1 MALALAAPPDIGTT
15 RRVAVLAA
23 LLALGLAYLGWLLWP
38 AVAARL
44 IYAPRAERLVAALH
58 VDPRVLDGVRAQ
70 NALWAHKTPAWAIE
84 QDRVWGEEKRA
95 GGGPFLDAMLAR
107 PASQRLRELIAAT
120 GGVARHVILMDA
132 SGRIAAVPLPAFNF
146 WQFPK
151 PKFQKTYPLGPGA
164 RHVNV
169 LEWGHDR
176 SFAACWLSETLVDP
190 ETRTPIGAFGIE
202 LDYAYVGD
210 ALCRPTP

>member
-1 MALALAAPPDIGTT
+1 MTLREAACPQTPFPASTPLT
-15 RRVAVLAA
+15 RRTT
-23 LLALGLAYLGWLLWP
+23 WSS
-38 AVAARL
+38 
-44 IYAPRAERLVAALH
+44 
-58 VDPRVLDGVRAQ
+58 RVGS
-70 NALWAHKTPAWAIE
+70 W
-84 QDRVWGEEKRA
+84 
-95 GGGPFLDAMLAR
+95 LAR

-151 PKFQKTYPLGPGA
+151 PKFQKTYPLGPGV

-190 ETRTPIGAFGIE
+190 ETGAAIGAFGVE
-202 LDYAYVGD
+202 LDYAYVGN

>member
-1 MALALAAPPDIGTT
+1 MALVLAAPAESRSH

-23 LLALGLAYLGWLLWP
+23 LLAV
-38 AVAARL
+38 AVAALAWPWLMARL
-44 IYAPRAERLVAALH
+44 VYAPRAERLVAAIRT
-58 VDPRVLDGVRAQ
+58 DPRILDAVVAQ
-70 NALWAHKTPAWAIE
+70 NALLADKTPAWAIE
-84 QDRVWGEEKRA
+84 QDRIWGEEKRA
-95 GGGPFLDAMLAR
+95 GGGPFLDAVLAR
-107 PASQRLRELIAAT
+107 PASERLRELVGAS
-120 GGVARHVILMDA
+120 GGVARHVIVMDA

-151 PKFQKTYPLGPGA
+151 PKFQKTFALGAGA

-176 SFAACWLSETLVDP
+176 SFVACWLSETLVDP
-190 ETRTPIGAFGIE
+190 ATKQPIGAFAIE
-202 LDYAYVGD
+202 LDHAYVRD

>member
-1 MALALAAPPDIGTT
+1 MALVLAAPAESRSN

-23 LLALGLAYLGWLLWP
+23 LLAVAVAYLASPWLM
-38 AVAARL
+38 ARL
-44 IYAPRAERLVAALH
+44 VHAPRAERLVAAIRT
-58 VDPRVLDGVRAQ
+58 DPRIIDAVVAQ
-70 NALWAHKTPAWAIE
+70 NALLAAKTPAWAIE
-84 QDRVWGEEKRA
+84 QDRIWGEEKRA
-95 GGGPFLDAMLAR
+95 GGGPFVDAILAR
-107 PASQRLRELIAAT
+107 PASQRLRELLADA
-120 GGVARHVILMDA
+120 GGIARHVIVMDA

-176 SFAACWLSETLVDP
+176 SFVACWLSETLVDP
-190 ETRTPIGAFGIE
+190 QTRQAIGAFAVE
-202 LDYAYVGD
+202 LDHAYVGD

>member
-1 MALALAAPPDIGTT
+1 MALVLAAPADSRSRRRTAVLAGLLALA
-15 RRVAVLAA
+15 VACLAWP
-23 LLALGLAYLGWLLWP
+23 WLMAR
-38 AVAARL
+38 AV
-44 IYAPRAERLVAALH
+44 YAPRAERLVAAIRS
-58 VDPRVLDGVRAQ
+58 DPRIADAVRAQ
-70 NALWAHKTPAWAIE
+70 NALWADKTSAWAIE
-84 QDRVWGEEKRA
+84 QDRIWGEEKAA

-107 PASQRLRELIAAT
+107 PASQRLRELLAET

-132 SGRIAAVPLPAFNF
+132 SGRIAAVPLPAYNF

-151 PKFQKTYPLGPGA
+151 PKFQKTYPLGAGA

-176 SFAACWLSETLVDP
+176 SFVACWLSETLLDP
-190 ETRTPIGAFGIE
+190 ATKQPIGAFGVE

-210 ALCRPTP
+210 ALCRPTR

>member
-1 MALALAAPPDIGTT
+1 MALVLVAPAESRSN
-15 RRVAVLAA
+15 RRAAVLAA
-23 LLALGLAYLGWLLWP
+23 LLAV
-38 AVAARL
+38 AVASLAWPWVMARVV
-44 IYAPRAERLVAALH
+44 YAPRAERLVAAIRA
-58 VDPRVLDGVRAQ
+58 DPRIVDAVVAQ
-70 NALWAHKTPAWAIE
+70 NALWADKTAAWAVE
-84 QDRVWGEEKRA
+84 QDRIWGEEKRA

-132 SGRIAAVPLPAFNF
+132 SGRIAAVPLAAYNF

-151 PKFQKTYPLGPGA
+151 PKFQKTYPAGPGA

-176 SFAACWLSETLVDP
+176 SFVACWVSETLVDP
-190 ETRTPIGAFGIE
+190 QTKQPIGAFGVE
-202 LDYAYVGD
+202 LDYSYVGD